1 MTKAYEKAAYT
12 DKGFCVYLRG
22 ELIAICKNSLIFLVA
37 MGGVLPC
44 NAGRESPFMS
54 ISKLREFP
62 NSDKLRVEARTSG
75 VINHISEG
83 QTEIAIQDGKFAIW
97 MPMHVNRPRDL
108 KLGQQVEVE
117 GYLQKGKFAPD
128 FVVQTLDVVGEPG
141 LPEPES
147 VTGSELL
154 SGSYDCRFIKL
165 SGIVRAVH
173 PWSRLGRD
181 HAIMHLNAKG
191 TRILVLTPSEQ
202 LDRLSKLVD
211 GVVEIKG
218 IDAVAVNEAGQVLT
232 SQMRVT
238 NPEFIEILEPPRAES
253 MLPLTPLKSL
263 LGHPVSGSPGHR
275 IRTQGTVTHTQNQE
289 SFQIQDQGH
298 GVRVWTSGKVE
309 PPALNS
315 VVEVLGFPTPGPLG
329 PTLED
334 GQFRI
339 IGTNTALEP
348 AIMKTAQEAFSH
360 EGRLVRV
367 TGRLVETQTDVSPA
381 RLMLKDGNL
390 LFAADFN
397 GSIPRDALPAE
408 PGAVITVT
416 GIAEGSVGSAQQ
428 EEGYLKP
435 RDLLIHLRSPADVQ
449 CLESAPWWTP
459 LRLAVALAATG
470 SVLVTVLFFAG
481 LLTRKNKSLVAA
493 EYELV
498 AARDALAKRV
508 ETRTDQLHAQ
518 LSARRSEL
526 SEYSAVTA
534 ERNRLARDLHD
545 SLEQTL
551 AGAALRID
559 AANDLLP
566 HGETAEFHLARR
578 QMEKAAQLL
587 RISQAE
593 VRRTVWGLRSL
604 ALEKNKLADAL
615 RESVRLLTEDT
626 GITTTLDL
634 YEDDTG
640 LSNEHE
646 DELLY
651 IAQEAIANVLKH
663 SRATILEVAM
673 LRKDGKIILT
683 VKDNGLGF
691 DPLFIPT
698 SNSRPHYGQQDMRE
712 RAQLIGAT
720 LDVRSVVGGGSY
732 IEVSLTHST

>member
-1 MTKAYEKAAYT
+1 
-12 DKGFCVYLRG
+12 
-22 ELIAICKNSLIFLVA
+22 
-37 MGGVLPC
+37 
-44 NAGRESPFMS
+44 
-54 ISKLREFP
+54 
-62 NSDKLRVEARTSG
+62 
-75 VINHISEG
+75 
-83 QTEIAIQDGKFAIW
+83 
-97 MPMHVNRPRDL
+97 
-108 KLGQQVEVE
+108 
-117 GYLQKGKFAPD
+117 
-128 FVVQTLDVVGEPG
+128 
-141 LPEPES
+141 
-147 VTGSELL
+147 LL

-211 GVVEIKG
+211 GVVQVKG
-218 IDAVAVNEAGQVLT
+218 IDAVAVNQAGQVLT

-238 NPEFIEILEPPRAES
+238 NPEFIEVLESPRAES
-253 MLPLTPLKSL
+253 ILPLTPLKSL
-263 LGHPVSGSPGHR
+263 LGHPVSGAPGHR

-298 GVRVWTSGKVE
+298 GVRVWTSGKIE

-339 IGTNTALEP
+339 LGSNSALEP
-348 AIMKTAQEAFSH
+348 AVMKTAQEAFSH
-360 EGRLVRV
+360 EGLLVRV

-449 CLESAPWWTP
+449 CVESAPWWTP

-566 HGETAEFHLARR
+566 HADTAEFHPARR

-626 GITTTLDL
+626 GITTILDL

-646 DELLY
+646 DELLH

-663 SRATILEVAM
+663 ARATILEVTM

-732 IEVSLTHST
+732 IEVSLMHST